1 MFNKKGLLTISM
13 LFLLSLVLFA
23 CGGGASD
30 GGGSGD
36 DSEGDAG
43 GGDEEGE
50 QFIQVLTGGTEGT
63 YYPLGGTFAQVIND
77 NLDNVEANATS
88 TGASVENMN
97 AISEGDG
104 EIAFTQTD
112 IAAYAAGGEVMFE
125 EPNEDFGAIGTL
137 YPETIQIVAT
147 QDSGIETVEDLEGKT
162 VSVGAPGSGTNANAD
177 NILEVH
183 GLDINEDIQARD
195 LDFGDST
202 TGIQDGT
209 IDAAFITSGTP
220 TGAVESLAATSD
232 VTIVNISTEKA
243 QELMDQYSYYS
254 EDEIPEGTYGLE
266 ESVSTVAVQAMLV
279 AHSDLS
285 EDLVYE
291 MTKAIFENTD
301 QISHAKGELISAES
315 ALDGVGVDLHPGA
328 QKYFDENGISE

>member
-1 MFNKKGLLTISM
+1 MFSKKSLLTISM
-13 LFLLSLVLFA
+13 LLALSLILFA
-23 CGGGASD
+23 CGGGTSD
-30 GGGSGD
+30 GGGD
-36 DSEGDAG
+36 DGEEG
-43 GGDEEGE
+43 GGADE
-50 QFIQVLTGGTEGT
+50 QFIQILTGGTEGT

-77 NLDNVEANATS
+77 NVESVEEASATS

-97 AISEGDG
+97 SISDGDG

-112 IAAYAAGGEVMFE
+112 IASYAAEGDVMFDE
-125 EPNEDFGAIGTL
+125 ANEDFGAIGTL
-137 YPETIQIVAT
+137 YPETIQIVTT

-162 VSVGAPGSGTNANAD
+162 VSVGAPGSGTYANAD
-177 NILEVH
+177 NILEIH
-183 GLDINEDIQARD
+183 GLSIDDDIEARD

-220 TGAVESLAATSD
+220 TGAVESLAASVD
-232 VTIVNISTEKA
+232 VNIVSVSEEKA
-243 QELMDQYSYYS
+243 QELMDEYSYYA
-254 EDEIPEGTYGLE
+254 EDEVPEGTYGLE
-266 ESVSTVAVQAMLV
+266 EAVPTVAVQAMLV

-291 MTKAIFENTD
+291 ITKAIFDNTD
-301 QISHAKGELISAES
+301 AISHAKGSEIDAES

-328 QKYFDENGISE
+328 QKYFDEEGISEE

>member
-1 MFNKKGLLTISM
+1 MFSKKGLLTVAM
-13 LFLLSLVLFA
+13 LLALSLVLIA
-23 CGGGASD
+23 CGGGTSD
-30 GGGSGD
+30 GGGDEGGD
-36 DSEGDAG
+36 
-43 GGDEEGE
+43 GGDEGGGGEE
-50 QFIQVLTGGTEGT
+50 QFLQILTGGTEGT

-97 AISEGDG
+97 AISGGDG

-112 IAAYAAGGEVMFE
+112 IASYAAEGEVMFE
-125 EPNEDFGAIGTL
+125 EANEDFGAIGTL
-137 YPETIQIVAT
+137 YPETIQIVT
-147 QDSGIETVEDLEGKT
+147 TMDSGIETVEDLEGKT

-177 NILEVH
+177 NILDVH
-183 GLDINEDIQARD
+183 GLNIDEDIEARD

-220 TGAVESLAATSD
+220 TGAVESLAASVD
-232 VTIVNISTEKA
+232 VNIVSISAEKA
-243 QELMDQYSYYS
+243 QELMDEFSYYS
-254 EDEIPEGTYGLE
+254 EDEVPDGTYGLE
-266 ESVSTVAVQAMLV
+266 EAVPTVAVQAMLV

-285 EDLVYE
+285 EDMVYE

-301 QISHAKGELISAES
+301 QISHDKGEEIDAES
-315 ALDGVGVDLHPGA
+315 ALEGVGVDLHPGA
-328 QKYFDENGISE
+328 QKYFDEEGISEE